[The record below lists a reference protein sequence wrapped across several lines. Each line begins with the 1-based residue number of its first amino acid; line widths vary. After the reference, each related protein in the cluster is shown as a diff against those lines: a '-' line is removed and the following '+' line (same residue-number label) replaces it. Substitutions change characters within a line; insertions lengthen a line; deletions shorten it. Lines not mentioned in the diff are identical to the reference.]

1 MRCIHKILLVLLW
14 LPLPLKAQR
23 IPINANLTPV
33 QMFEKAQM
41 MLSNGYTDKGLGY
54 LQMSAGKHYLPAL
67 KFLAQCYLE
76 GKYVPKDFQEAGN
89 ILVIAA
95 RLGDIDSSNK
105 LAELSKSGRYHAK
118 TSEQMGNGEVVQI
131 INQYNVVASPTLES
145 KKVIAGEKEEPLSDV
160 DTNIPICDSK
170 NSNTFVIII
179 SNENY
184 QEEVNVQYAIRDGL
198 IFSEYCNKTLG
209 IPKENIPR

>member
-89 ILVIAA
+89 ILVMTKAGCGDRRRRAA
-95 RLGDIDSSNK
+95 GGSGPRAGAGGIRRLR
-105 LAELSKSGRYHAK
+105 GR
-118 TSEQMGNGEVVQI
+118 TGG
-131 INQYNVVASPTLES
+131 P
-145 KKVIAGEKEEPLSDV
+145 
-160 DTNIPICDSK
+160 C
-170 NSNTFVIII
+170 
-179 SNENY
+179 
-184 QEEVNVQYAIRDGL
+184 GL
-198 IFSEYCNKTLG
+198 HFAAAATG
-209 IPKENIPR
+209 

>member
-118 TSEQMGNGEVVQI
+118 TWRRGNSPWITPALLTKYLSTTEHEERQ
-131 INQYNVVASPTLES
+131 VADSMHLCPQ
-145 KKVIAGEKEEPLSDV
+145 PL
-160 DTNIPICDSK
+160 
-170 NSNTFVIII
+170 
-179 SNENY
+179 Y
-184 QEEVNVQYAIRDGL
+184 L
-198 IFSEYCNKTLG
+198 
-209 IPKENIPR
+209 